1 MPRTEEE
8 TNIIMNNNW
17 NRMSEITKKTH
28 RTELLNLE
36 MQFRTGVQNKMA
48 NRPSKE
54 EEEKVLDSILDFN
67 EKVKKSG
74 VKSKWLK

>member
-1 MPRTEEE
+1 MARREEE

-48 NRPSKE
+48 NKPSKE

-74 VKSKWLK
+74 VKSKWL